1 SDLPE
6 RRGLAV
12 TGPNAGGKTVA
23 LKTLGLA
30 ALMAQAGLYVFAG
43 PGATLPFFESVLVD
57 IGDEQSIEQ
66 DLSTFTAHAENLARI
81 ATAARAGALVLLDEP
96 GAGTD
101 PVEGAALAIGVL
113 TDLLERGPRAIFT
126 THFAHV
132 KTFALAEATIEV
144 AACDVDAETGAPRY
158 QLVYHSV
165 GQSFA
170 LPIARRHGVPDR
182 AIEEAERL
190 LSGESQDLPRAIHP
204 LEPAA
209 ASVPPPAPPPKPS
222 ATVWS
227 SPVPTRRRWP
237 PTSASGSASGGP
249 TTSRSRV

>member
-101 PVEGAALAIGVL
+101 PIEGAALAVGVL
-113 TDLLERGPRAIFT
+113 TDLLERGPLVAFT
-126 THFAHV
+126 THFPQV
-132 KTFALAEATIEV
+132 KTFALAAPSLEV
-144 AACDVDAETGAPRY
+144 TAFDVDPVTRAPRY
-158 QLVYHSV
+158 VLTYHSV
-165 GQSFA
+165 GQRFW
-170 LPIARRHGVPDR
+170 LPAARR
-182 AIEEAERL
+182 
-190 LSGESQDLPRAIHP
+190 
-204 LEPAA
+204 
-209 ASVPPPAPPPKPS
+209 
-222 ATVWS
+222 
-227 SPVPTRRRWP
+227 
-237 PTSASGSASGGP
+237 
-249 TTSRSRV
+249 